1 MGAIEREVFSDPW
14 SANDFTEC
22 VSTGVPFLVAE
33 RRGVVAGYV
42 VAHSAADEGE
52 ILNLGVAA
60 AHRRHGIGRELVERA
75 LAELTA
81 RGVRTVYLEVRASN
95 AAARR
100 LYEALGFAEVGRRTR
115 YYRRPVEDAVVLSAK
130 L

>member
-42 VAHSAADEGE
+42 VAQSAADEGE

-100 LYEALGFAEVGRRTR
+100 LYEALGFAEVGRRSR

>member
-100 LYEALGFAEVGRRTR
+100 LYEALGFAEVGRRSR

>member
-1 MGAIEREVFSDPW
+1 MFSDPW

-100 LYEALGFAEVGRRTR
+100 LYEALGFAEVGRRSR